1 MRHKILIDVFLRFG
15 LHFRVASLV
24 LFLGP
29 AGGQNWDWDSTFEFW
44 DFGGFLEDLGSEL
57 GFGM

>member
-1 MRHKILIDVFLRFG
+1 MSHKILIDVFLRFG

-29 AGGQNWDWDSTFEFW
+29 AGEQNWDSTFEFW
-44 DFGGFLEDLGSEL
+44 DVGGFLEDLGSEL